1 MVTSELRRVRYP
13 FAGRAAAPRVVEP
26 LFLYTPVR
34 CRGFLCLGRGV
45 PYIRFVVVLCVRK
58 CGGKVGRRPTTAA
71 RSADLS
77 GRSGTHCGRPSWCP
91 GGGGNGRKRTT
102 WERISN
108 PCWARRLQTRGM
120 LIVHL
125 WDLGRSREPPHP
137 MLRDLPPAADPDA
150 LAPCYVVEKPGDC
163 PRPRRVPADARM

>member
-58 CGGKVGRRPTTAA
+58 CGGKGRQTT
-71 RSADLS
+71 LS
-77 GRSGTHCGRPSWCP
+77 GHLGCLEHQDKLRSGSGAAVAPATGVTGSFVSF
-91 GGGGNGRKRTT
+91 
-102 WERISN
+102 I
-108 PCWARRLQTRGM
+108 LM
-120 LIVHL
+120 L
-125 WDLGRSREPPHP
+125 G
-137 MLRDLPPAADPDA
+137 A
-150 LAPCYVVEKPGDC
+150 
-163 PRPRRVPADARM
+163 